1 MGVTTAMKE
10 TETTVPRRPRKGT
23 AVQAFLGLT
32 DAPEVSRSTRQKIA
46 HSILTRR
53 GKTNTEKVIELL
65 NEALASTVVGI
76 LRYKHHYFMTGEI
89 SARRERATF
98 FRHVT
103 DEQAHADQLAER
115 IEQLGGQALVPF
127 ERLLNRSHAEQVEW
141 NSLAEMIMADLV
153 AEQSAIHNYRK
164 LIVSVGDDDQTTRQ
178 VLERILAQEEAH
190 AENLVGLL
198 RD

>member
-127 ERLLNRSHAEQVEW
+127 ERLLNRSHPEQVEW

-164 LIVSVGDDDQTTRQ
+164 LIVSVGDDDQTSRQ